1 MNRIF
6 VKWIFRKR
14 LLLLSVLSHWSRDLI
29 VCIRLSVSALC
40 LKYLVFV
47 AVRFLCRT
55 FAVLS
60 STVSQSVKLPWLPAL
75 IVSVA
80 MYNSHKLLI
89 IASVISKLYRVGHC
103 VTHRRLT
110 NSEWWI
116 VGAKLESR
124 MAGDMIASLAVTCA
138 EYLSFQD
145 CQKRNNITFWEF
157 GWIISGDKT
166 VSTLQ

>member
-1 MNRIF
+1 MDRIF
-6 VKWIFRKR
+6 VKCLFRKR
-14 LLLLSVLSHWSRDLI
+14 LLLLSILLYWSRDFI

-40 LKYLVFV
+40 LKYLVFISV
-47 AVRFLCRT
+47 HFLCRL

-60 STVSQSVKLPWLPAL
+60 STMSQSVELPWLSTW
-75 IVSVA
+75 IISVV

-89 IASVISKLYRVGHC
+89 IESVISKLYRVGHC
-103 VTHRRLT
+103 VTRRRLT

-116 VGAKLESR
+116 VGVKLESI
-124 MAGDMIASLAVTCA
+124 AGDMSASLAVTCA

-166 VSTLQ
+166 VSSSQ